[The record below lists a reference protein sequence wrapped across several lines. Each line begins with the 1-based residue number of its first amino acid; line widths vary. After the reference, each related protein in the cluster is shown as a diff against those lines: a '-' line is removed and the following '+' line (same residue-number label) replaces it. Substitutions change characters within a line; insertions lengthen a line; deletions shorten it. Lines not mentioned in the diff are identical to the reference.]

1 SLANVF
7 GGNGVF
13 AIGGAR
19 AGAINSGAE
28 SCDADGINPCV
39 DVGLLFREHA
49 PALFL
54 IEEDD
59 CAAGK
64 ALAPGRRGGDEGVGL
79 TQMLRVND
87 GFQLREETPVEQDE
101 ESESGRLHRGAM
113 SSPGIRGRSGRI
125 VEPVPSVG
133 KRLTQSLESG
143 VAGILVAVE
152 AEVGLLSRGSGEN
165 EGNARCGRE

>member
-1 SLANVF
+1 MKALCRIRPRRIAISVTAVIVASTGNILALGRLRELPDLGEVDAAFRRTRRRQRNRASRRERAGVVGRPIRNLSRAGSLANVF

-64 ALAPGRRGGDEGVGL
+64 ALA
-79 TQMLRVND
+79 
-87 GFQLREETPVEQDE
+87 
-101 ESESGRLHRGAM
+101 
-113 SSPGIRGRSGRI
+113 
-125 VEPVPSVG
+125 
-133 KRLTQSLESG
+133 
-143 VAGILVAVE
+143 
-152 AEVGLLSRGSGEN
+152 
-165 EGNARCGRE
+165 